1 MVDTI
6 TFATVD
12 EHPLLRQGLIQ
23 SLQRAKDLICIG
35 EGETAA
41 DARRIAALQKPNI
54 LILGVFIPGGGIEA
68 ARAILSAHHHTKVLI
83 LTASDDEVYLK
94 KALKAGVRA
103 YVLKGISGSEL
114 ARIIRALHAGE
125 SYFAPALSAQLL
137 ISMNLETSPPFS
149 RHGELTHREQQVLA
163 GVCKG
168 LTDKEIADT
177 LHVKPST
184 IRYYLMRIFKKLK
197 VHNRVQAMLMSQDYL
212 KINA

>member
-23 SLQRAKDLICIG
+23 SLQRAEGLICIG

-41 DARRIAALQKPNI
+41 DARRIAALQKPDI
-54 LILGVFIPGGGIEA
+54 LILGVLIPGGGIEA

-83 LTASDDEVYLK
+83 LTASDDEVYLQ

-114 ARIIRALHAGE
+114 VRIIRAVHAGE
-125 SYFAPALSAQLL
+125 FYIAPALSTQLV
-137 ISMNLETSPPFS
+137 ISMNGETPPPSS
-149 RHGELTHREQQVLA
+149 RHAELSHREQQVLA

-168 LTDKEIADT
+168 LKDKEIADM

-184 IRYYLMRIFKKLK
+184 IRYYLTHIFKKLK
-197 VHNRVQAMLMSQDYL
+197 VHNRLQAMLMSRDFLQT
-212 KINA
+212 KA